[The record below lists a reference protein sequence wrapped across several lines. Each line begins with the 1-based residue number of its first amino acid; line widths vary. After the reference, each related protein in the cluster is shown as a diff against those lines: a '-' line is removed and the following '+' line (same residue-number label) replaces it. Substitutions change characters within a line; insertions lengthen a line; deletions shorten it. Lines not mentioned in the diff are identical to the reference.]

1 MVLVIGALGVL
12 TAPVAVAATGSSA
25 SLNVVAMGDSYGIR
39 HRCRGLPARTE
50 GTCYRSGNSYSSVI
64 VDTLRQSG
72 KQVKFTNVTCS
83 GAAIRTLGQTFKD
96 QPPQLDALRRDTD
109 VVMLSIGTT
118 DVDFAGYGGVCI
130 QADCTGAPTK
140 AVLSRLPGMGK
151 ALSSLLTDIKARSPY
166 AKIVMTGYGRQVTRG
181 ENAPDV
187 PLDPICDSQ
196 VFSDEERVEGNNVS
210 SALDVTL
217 RLAALA
223 AKAHRV
229 DVQFVSPYT
238 NSVDLQPE
246 FAGHSLCESAPQF
259 YRGFDVSRPGRRART
274 PYCTST
280 SLDRP
285 PWPTSSSA
293 RCPSSPAR
301 PSPNPSPRRR
311 GGRRRGPAGRSG
323 PGC

>member
-1 MVLVIGALGVL
+1 MVLAIGALGVL
-12 TAPVAVAATGSSA
+12 TAPVAVAATSSSA
-25 SLNVVAMGDSYGIR
+25 SLNVVAMGDSYGS
-39 HRCRGLPARTE
+39 GTGAGDYQPGTE

-96 QPPQLDALRRDTD
+96 QPPQLDALRRDTN

-140 AVLSRLPGMGK
+140 AILSRLPGMGK
-151 ALSSLLTDIKARSPY
+151 ALSSLLTDIKARSPH
-166 AKIVMTGYGRQVTRG
+166 AKIVVTGYGRQVTRG
-181 ENAPDV
+181 ENATDV

-217 RLAALA
+217 RLATLA

-238 NSVDLQPE
+238 NSVNLQPE

-259 YRGFDVSRPGRRART
+259 YRGFDALAPGQE
-274 PYCTST
+274 
-280 SLDRP
+280 
-285 PWPTSSSA
+285 
-293 RCPSSPAR
+293 
-301 PSPNPSPRRR
+301 
-311 GGRRRGPAGRSG
+311 GPDAVLHLNQPGQAAMADLIQRKVPVLAGSVQ
-323 PGC
+323 P